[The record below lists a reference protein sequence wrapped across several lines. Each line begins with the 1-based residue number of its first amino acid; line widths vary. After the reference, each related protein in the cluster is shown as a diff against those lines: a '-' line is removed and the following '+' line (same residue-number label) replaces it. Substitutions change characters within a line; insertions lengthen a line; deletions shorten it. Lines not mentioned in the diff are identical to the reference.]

1 MSKKVAVIGASVG
14 GLVAAAELKSKGFD
28 VTLIEKGKAVA
39 GMYGKVDT
47 PFGKQELGM
56 HVLYLTEQH
65 YKYLCSIFG
74 ADVFQVWSGY
84 KVDIGAAY
92 NFGKNFFNSIYPDVR
107 DLPEQKEILDQIVHG
122 GNEIYNPGNAL
133 EAVNA
138 RFGRIAGEKV
148 FAPILKKL
156 WKMES
161 SQLSA
166 GAIHCFYD
174 LRRVVVCDK
183 QEADALKH
191 DSWLDQV
198 IANPD
203 QTQPSG
209 IVFNG
214 RMAARFKNSCGD
226 LSEKV
231 MNWLQEQNI
240 QVCFNSSV
248 TIADNRLNFNGAPVE
263 DQFDACIVATPLAA
277 LIPDSQDSM
286 DMLELSVY
294 YFELAKDITD
304 KFPAYYLLCHDANT
318 VASRIVNYDA
328 YGVEETEGRSVVIS
342 VEVAHEIGNSPLVQ
356 DIEIELQ
363 RILPFAS
370 IKASYKLPATLR
382 VPVPSLK
389 NAAFLDKYTELLTSG
404 DSKKPIFFSGM
415 RTDKGVFFSHHTIG
429 LAYDSAVACTARL
442 S

>member
-39 GMYGKVDT
+39 GLYGKVDT

-65 YKYLCSIFG
+65 YKHLCSIFG

-92 NFGKNFFNSIYPDVR
+92 NFGKNSFNSIYPDVR
-107 DLPEQKEILDQIVHG
+107 DLPEQKQILDQIVQG
-122 GNEIYNPGNAL
+122 GNEVYKPKNAL
-133 EAVNA
+133 EAINA
-138 RFGRIAGEKV
+138 RFGRLAGEKV

-156 WKMES
+156 WKTEPA
-161 SQLSA
+161 QLSA
-166 GAIHCFYD
+166 DAIHCFYD
-174 LRRVVVCDK
+174 LRRVVACDK
-183 QEADALKH
+183 PEADSLKH
-191 DSWLDQV
+191 DNWLDQV
-198 IANPD
+198 VANPD
-203 QTQPSG
+203 QAQPSG
-209 IVFNG
+209 VVFNG

-231 MNWLQEQNI
+231 MSWLREQNI
-240 QVCFNSSV
+240 HVCFNSSV
-248 TIADNRLNFNGAPVE
+248 TIADNRLNFNGSPV
-263 DQFDACIVATPLAA
+263 DDLFDACIVASPLAA

-286 DMLELSVY
+286 DMLELSIY
-294 YFELAKDITD
+294 YFELAENITD
-304 KFPAYYLLCHDANT
+304 GFPAYYILCHDTNT
-318 VASRIVNYDA
+318 VASRIVNYGA
-328 YGVEETEGRSVVIS
+328 YGVKEAEDCPAVIS
-342 VEVAHEIGNSPLVQ
+342 VEVAHEIGQAPLAQ

-363 RILPFAS
+363 RILPFAT

-382 VPVPSLK
+382 VPVPTLK

-404 DSKKPIFFSGM
+404 GSKNPIFFSGM

-429 LAYDSAVACTARL
+429 LAYDSALACTAKL